1 MTMEPKRNTNAGL
14 VDLLDRVL
22 DKGLVLNAD
31 VLISVAG
38 IPLLGLNLKAALAGM
53 DTMLEY
59 GIWEDWD
66 AAQRAW
72 ATEER
77 RRKELNKLPLQEG
90 EEILLRTFGTHWHS
104 KGIYHSWRPAYI
116 YVTNRRI
123 FLYRKEPAEVLFTA
137 YYEDIMGYA
146 IERKVNI
153 AKKETDYL
161 CFMLKNG
168 AITKLHPI
176 DAYVVKD
183 AVVDEMNRLGF
194 SCKQMSAPVMDENAD
209 KFLKKGER
217 LAHCEKMW
225 HLVKASAPGGISKGT
240 WKAGRLYIT
249 SERVCWWHDFDE
261 RIVFDLS
268 LGDIGAVGIET
279 RDLGGFAGTRS
290 VIIIS
295 HGGGDACFS
304 SDVDSME
311 KMVEVL
317 GSKAVEGEETE
328 TCPSCGTE
336 APVQELLTKGC
347 MACGWV
353 SPRMRRLV
361 A

>member
-1 MTMEPKRNTNAGL
+1 MEPERNTNAGL

-53 DTMLEY
+53 DTMLKY

-72 ATEER
+72 ASEER
-77 RRKELNKLPLQEG
+77 RRKELDKLPLQEG

-104 KGIYHSWRPAYI
+104 KGIYHSWRPGYI

-123 FLYRKEPAEVLFTA
+123 FSYRKEPAEVLFTTC
-137 YYEDIMGYA
+137 YEDIKGFAM
-146 IERKVNI
+146 ERKENI

-161 CFMLKNG
+161 YIILKNG
-168 AITKLHPI
+168 ATAKLHSTDVHAVI
-176 DAYVVKD
+176 D

-194 SCKQMSAPVMDENAD
+194 SYEEMSAPVMDEKAD
-209 KFLKKGER
+209 KFLRKGER
-217 LAHCEKMW
+217 LVHCEKMW
-225 HLVKASAPGGISKGT
+225 HLVEASAPGGISRGT

-261 RIVFDLS
+261 RIAFDLS
-268 LGDIGAVGIET
+268 LGDTRAVGIET
-279 RDLGGFAGTRS
+279 RDLGGFASTRPA
-290 VIIIS
+290 IIIS

-304 SDVDSME
+304 GDVDSME
-311 KMVEVL
+311 KIVEVL
-317 GSKAVEGEETE
+317 GSKAAEGEETE
-328 TCPSCGTE
+328 TCPSCGAE

>member
-1 MTMEPKRNTNAGL
+1 MAMEPKRNTNAGL

-53 DTMLEY
+53 DTMLKY

-90 EEILLRTFGTHWHS
+90 EKILFRTFGTHWHS
-104 KGIYHSWRPAYI
+104 KGIYHSWRPAHI

-123 FLYRKEPAEVLFTA
+123 FLYRKEPSELLFTA

-146 IERKVNI
+146 IEKKLNV

-161 CFMLKNG
+161 CIMLKNG
-168 AITKLHPI
+168 AIAKLHPS
-176 DAYVVKD
+176 DAYAVKD
-183 AVVDEMNRLGF
+183 AVVAEMNRLGF
-194 SCKQMSAPVMDENAD
+194 SCKEMSAPVIDENAD

-217 LAHCEKMW
+217 LVHCEKMW
-225 HLVKASAPGGISKGT
+225 HLEETFAPGGISRGT
-240 WKAGRLYIT
+240 WKAGRLHIT

-261 RIVFDLS
+261 RIAFDLS

-279 RDLGGFAGTRS
+279 RDLGGFPSTRPA
-290 VIIIS
+290 IIIS
-295 HGGGDACFS
+295 HRGGDACFS
-304 SDVDSME
+304 GDVNSME
-311 KMVEVL
+311 KIVEVL
-317 GSKAVEGEETE
+317 GSKAIEGEETE

-347 MACGWV
+347 MACGWI
-353 SPRMRRLV
+353 SPRVRKLV